1 MILNKKRYSHL
12 IRPLFLLVDLF
23 IINSVVFYI
32 SDKEFVNLRFLVYIN
47 ILWIVISIYSGFY
60 KVYRFTNYFR
70 LFTLLAVQFIL
81 FFLVYFAYF
90 GVFKEGQIVNNQLL
104 IFISIFIGV
113 TILKFFL
120 FFALKAYRLKG
131 KNYRNVIIIGLD
143 DTSKKVATLFK
154 KRPDLGYRYLGFFSD
169 KVRTDKKYLGSLIKS
184 YDYIT
189 QKGVDEI
196 YCSLASLDRE
206 QVKSLKKFA
215 NQNSVILKLIPEANE
230 LYSKNYQLEYYD
242 NTAVL
247 NVKKLPFDY
256 PESILIKRFFDI
268 VFSIIICVFVMS
280 WLTPI
285 LWVIV
290 KLDSKGPLFFKQ
302 EREGL
307 NGTKFS
313 CYKFRS
319 MRINNLSDKIHAT
332 KNDERVTRIGAFI
345 RKTSIDELPQFFN
358 VLKGDMSVVGPRP
371 HMNSLSLE
379 YQRDIDNYLQRHA
392 VKPGITGLAQ
402 ISGYRGEVMKR
413 SDIKNRVRMDI
424 FYIENWS
431 FLLDIKIIVQTVL
444 NVFKGEE
451 KAY

>member
-1 MILNKKRYSHL
+1 MKKRYSYL
-12 IRPLFLLVDLF
+12 IRPIFVLVDLF
-23 IINSVVFYI
+23 IINVVLFYI

-47 ILWIVISIYSGFY
+47 ILWIVISLYSGFY
-60 KVYRFTNYFR
+60 KIYRFTDYFR

-113 TILKFFL
+113 TILKFF
-120 FFALKAYRLKG
+120 FFYALKTYRMKG

-154 KRPDLGYRYLGFFSD
+154 KRTDLGYRYLGFFSVKERKD
-169 KVRTDKKYLGSLIKS
+169 KYFLGILKNS
-184 YDYIT
+184 YDFILE
-189 QKGVDEI
+189 KGVDEI
-196 YCSLASLDRE
+196 YCSLAVLNKE
-206 QVKSLKKFA
+206 QVKEFSKFA
-215 NQNSVILKLIPEANE
+215 NKHSRVLKLIPESNE
-230 LYSKNYQLEYYD
+230 LYSKNFNLEYYE
-242 NTAVL
+242 NTLVL

-256 PESILIKRFFDI
+256 QESILIKRFFDI
-268 VFSIIICVFVMS
+268 VFSLIICVLVMS

-285 LWVIV
+285 LWIIV
-290 KLDSKGPLFFKQ
+290 KLNSKGPLFFKQ

-307 NGTKFS
+307 KGTKFS

-319 MRINNLSDKIHAT
+319 MRINNLSDKVHAT
-332 KNDERVTRIGAFI
+332 KNDERVTRIGAFM

-358 VLKGDMSVVGPRP
+358 VLLGDMSIVGPRP
-371 HMNSLSLE
+371 HMNSLSIE
-379 YQRDIDNYLQRHA
+379 YQKEIDNYMERHA

-402 ISGYRGEVMKR
+402 VSGYRGEVRKR

-431 FLLDIKIIVQTVL
+431 FFLDIKIIIQTVL

>member
-1 MILNKKRYSHL
+1 M
-12 IRPLFLLVDLF
+12 
-23 IINSVVFYI
+23 
-32 SDKEFVNLRFLVYIN
+32 
-47 ILWIVISIYSGFY
+47 
-60 KVYRFTNYFR
+60 
-70 LFTLLAVQFIL
+70 
-81 FFLVYFAYF
+81 
-90 GVFKEGQIVNNQLL
+90 
-104 IFISIFIGV
+104 
-113 TILKFFL
+113 
-120 FFALKAYRLKG
+120 
-131 KNYRNVIIIGLD
+131 
-143 DTSKKVATLFK
+143 
-154 KRPDLGYRYLGFFSD
+154 
-169 KVRTDKKYLGSLIKS
+169 LIK
-184 YDYIT
+184 
-189 QKGVDEI
+189 
-196 YCSLASLDRE
+196 LA
-206 QVKSLKKFA
+206 A
-215 NQNSVILKLIPEANE
+215 KLIPEANE

-332 KNDERVTRIGAFI
+332 KNDERVTRIGSFI

>member
-1 MILNKKRYSHL
+1 
-12 IRPLFLLVDLF
+12 
-23 IINSVVFYI
+23 
-32 SDKEFVNLRFLVYIN
+32 
-47 ILWIVISIYSGFY
+47 
-60 KVYRFTNYFR
+60 
-70 LFTLLAVQFIL
+70 
-81 FFLVYFAYF
+81 
-90 GVFKEGQIVNNQLL
+90 
-104 IFISIFIGV
+104 
-113 TILKFFL
+113 
-120 FFALKAYRLKG
+120 
-131 KNYRNVIIIGLD
+131 
-143 DTSKKVATLFK
+143 
-154 KRPDLGYRYLGFFSD
+154 
-169 KVRTDKKYLGSLIKS
+169 
-184 YDYIT
+184 
-189 QKGVDEI
+189 
-196 YCSLASLDRE
+196 
-206 QVKSLKKFA
+206 
-215 NQNSVILKLIPEANE
+215 
-230 LYSKNYQLEYYD
+230 
-242 NTAVL
+242 
-247 NVKKLPFDY
+247 
-256 PESILIKRFFDI
+256 
-268 VFSIIICVFVMS
+268 MS

-290 KLDSKGPLFFKQ
+290 KFDSKGPLFFKQ

>member
-1 MILNKKRYSHL
+1 M
-12 IRPLFLLVDLF
+12 VDLF

-154 KRPDLGYRYLGFFSD
+154 KRSDLGYRYLGFFSD

-230 LYSKNYQLEYYD
+230 LYSKNYELEYYD